1 MSPDSRS
8 TFCTTYTG
16 VAWPS
21 SLPMID
27 AQDKKGIM
35 SAPDVTALTPK
46 KWSRSGIPLYWQESK
61 STAWWR
67 RLEFESS

>member
-46 KWSRSGIPLYWQESK
+46 KWSRSGPQRD
-61 STAWWR
+61 STILAR
-67 RLEFESS
+67 EQVDSLVEAS